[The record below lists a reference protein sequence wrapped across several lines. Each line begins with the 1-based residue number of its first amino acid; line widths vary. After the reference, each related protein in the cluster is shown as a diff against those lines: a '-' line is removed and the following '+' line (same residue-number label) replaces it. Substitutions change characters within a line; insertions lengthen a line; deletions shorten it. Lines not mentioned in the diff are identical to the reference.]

1 MLLQFPTCTHRKES
15 HKRKRNV
22 VYIHNSPLLHR
33 RLVSQLSHTQD
44 LYLLLTI
51 MNDSY
56 PHVLPYEPESQAQPF
71 IPRAGRRIS
80 AQSHTTEGSPPQ
92 HHALPTRLE
101 KLYMSIAAAEAVI
114 VFALASAVFG
124 LVEVNVKNAGMK
136 TKTVPVYLA
145 IFLLSQIFSL
155 LYVFDALRSR
165 NIVQLLLHIWLNFML
180 LLYAILQIPQ
190 TKVALEDVAGCC
202 GNFDRCT
209 GPGSLFNVMKGILIV
224 PPIVFGLALISFG
237 ILSRQLYFQFGW
249 DVFRLV
255 GASPELKKMHRA
267 YQTLLSLLK
276 LLLFFAIA
284 FCLAYLILVT
294 AWSANKGEFILTVV
308 ALPLVIIVILIC
320 GWALRTENK
329 PVMAC
334 MLVIMMAGLVYFIY
348 KLATLWL
355 PRTSSLYINTKITM
369 AIFSIFSIIILL
381 VTFIFGC
388 TCMSNFG
395 KGLIEAHQNPE
406 NRTSLW
412 SLPAN
417 KGWNRKYNGYERES
431 GQTVP
436 QMVIE

>member
-1 MLLQFPTCTHRKES
+1 M
-15 HKRKRNV
+15 
-22 VYIHNSPLLHR
+22 
-33 RLVSQLSHTQD
+33 
-44 LYLLLTI
+44 
-51 MNDSY
+51 
-56 PHVLPYEPESQAQPF
+56 
-71 IPRAGRRIS
+71 
-80 AQSHTTEGSPPQ
+80 
-92 HHALPTRLE
+92 
-101 KLYMSIAAAEAVI
+101 
-114 VFALASAVFG
+114 
-124 LVEVNVKNAGMK
+124 
-136 TKTVPVYLA
+136 
-145 IFLLSQIFSL
+145 
-155 LYVFDALRSR
+155 
-165 NIVQLLLHIWLNFML
+165 
-180 LLYAILQIPQ
+180 
-190 TKVALEDVAGCC
+190 
-202 GNFDRCT
+202 
-209 GPGSLFNVMKGILIV
+209 
-224 PPIVFGLALISFG
+224 
-237 ILSRQLYFQFGW
+237 
-249 DVFRLV
+249 
-255 GASPELKKMHRA
+255 
-267 YQTLLSLLK
+267 
-276 LLLFFAIA
+276 
-284 FCLAYLILVT
+284 T